1 MFDIAPSEML
11 LVAVVALLV
20 IGPKDLPL
28 ALRSAGRWMGKVRR
42 MSNHFRA
49 GVETMIREAELAE
62 IEKEWRERNARIM
75 AEHPD
80 AEALEPRPSSSPG
93 YTMEPLAGPA
103 AVDGAV
109 DAAAEPVT
117 DTVSTAAAA
126 AEAREGTSAPVTPT
140 NGAADAAPAETG
152 KTTAS

>member
-1 MFDIAPSEML
+1 MFDIAPSELL

-28 ALRSAGRWMGKVRR
+28 ALRTLGRWVGKARR

-62 IEKEWRERNARIM
+62 IEKEWRERNERIM

-80 AEALEPRPSSSPG
+80 AEALADAVPPPTRAGPV
-93 YTMEPLAGPA
+93 MEPLDRVADP
-103 AVDGAV
+103 DG
-109 DAAAEPVT
+109 
-117 DTVSTAAAA
+117 AAAA
-126 AEAREGTSAPVTPT
+126 AIAR
-140 NGAADAAPAETG
+140 AAPRKAPEHAPEHAPEPAPDGEPELPLAPPPHGTN
-152 KTTAS
+152 

>member
-1 MFDIAPSEML
+1 MFDIAPSELL

-28 ALRSAGRWMGKVRR
+28 ALRTGGQWLGKLRR

-80 AEALEPRPSSSPG
+80 AAALDPTLSSSFSP
-93 YTMEPLAGPA
+93 TPSEASDDAGPDYGAQA
-103 AVDGAV
+103 AVAPPEGSNSAGSET
-109 DAAAEPVT
+109 AEEP
-117 DTVSTAAAA
+117 
-126 AEAREGTSAPVTPT
+126 ELPLHPRQG
-140 NGAADAAPAETG
+140 GRG
-152 KTTAS
+152 

>member
-1 MFDIAPSEML
+1 MFDIAPSELL

-28 ALRSAGRWMGKVRR
+28 ALRTAGRWMGKVRR

-80 AEALEPRPSSSPG
+80 AEMLDGTISPVDSG
-93 YTMEPLAGPA
+93 LAMEPLNP
-103 AVDGAV
+103 
-109 DAAAEPVT
+109 EPP
-117 DTVSTAAAA
+117 AAAA
-126 AEAREGTSAPVTPT
+126 AEAATARSAKLPSPADLEDGDSETRQVPT
-140 NGAADAAPAETG
+140 KRARKRRG
-152 KTTAS
+152 

>member
-1 MFDIAPSEML
+1 MFDIAPSELL

-28 ALRSAGRWMGKVRR
+28 ALRAAGRWMGKLRR

-80 AEALEPRPSSSPG
+80 AEALDATVPPPAAQPV
-93 YTMEPLAGPA
+93 MEPTEPPAPLDEASAEA
-103 AVDGAV
+103 AVMRSTKRSNPKPK
-109 DAAAEPVT
+109 DANSAEDSVEP
-117 DTVSTAAAA
+117 
-126 AEAREGTSAPVTPT
+126 ELPLRKPARKRRG
-140 NGAADAAPAETG
+140 
-152 KTTAS
+152 

>member
-1 MFDIAPSEML
+1 MFDIAPSELL

-28 ALRSAGRWMGKVRR
+28 ALRAMGKWVGKVRR

-62 IEKEWRERNARIM
+62 VEKEWRERNARIM

-80 AEALEPRPSSSPG
+80 SDMLDATAPRTAASPV
-93 YTMEPLAGPA
+93 MEPLDRPA
-103 AVDGAV
+103 EVPGGR
-109 DAAAEPVT
+109 DAAAEAAIARAVPVKAPE
-117 DTVSTAAAA
+117 DQAASDP
-126 AEAREGTSAPVTPT
+126 ELPL
-140 NGAADAAPAETG
+140 AAPSRDQG
-152 KTTAS
+152 

>member
-1 MFDIAPSEML
+1 MFDIAPSELL

-28 ALRSAGRWMGKVRR
+28 ALRTAGRWMGKVRR

-62 IEKEWRERNARIM
+62 IEKDASSATRIM

-80 AEALEPRPSSSPG
+80 AEALDAGVPA
-93 YTMEPLAGPA
+93 MEPLDKSDRPHSAWGEAATLNAGGATPEA
-103 AVDGAV
+103 EPELPLDGA
-109 DAAAEPVT
+109 D
-117 DTVSTAAAA
+117 
-126 AEAREGTSAPVTPT
+126 
-140 NGAADAAPAETG
+140 G
-152 KTTAS
+152 KCGD

>member
-1 MFDIAPSEML
+1 MFDIAPSELL

-28 ALRSAGRWMGKVRR
+28 ALRTAGKWLGKVRR

-49 GVETMIREAELAE
+49 GVESMIREAELAE

-80 AEALEPRPSSSPG
+80 AAQL
-93 YTMEPLAGPA
+93 
-103 AVDGAV
+103 
-109 DAAAEPVT
+109 DAAAAPPLNQAEMLPT
-117 DTVSTAAAA
+117 PPPAPAPIEGAT
-126 AEAREGTSAPVTPT
+126 AEAALTGVPPAPEPDQRPTPEQPPAP
-140 NGAADAAPAETG
+140 GDAEPELPLRDTA
-152 KTTAS
+152 KTRRG

>member
-1 MFDIAPSEML
+1 MFDIAPSELL

-28 ALRSAGRWMGKVRR
+28 ALRTAGKWLGKARR
-42 MSNHFRA
+42 MSGHFRA

-80 AEALEPRPSSSPG
+80 AEALERG
-93 YTMEPLAGPA
+93 AGGGQDAVMEPLAPAGNPGASAEAALPA
-103 AVDGAV
+103 APPDAPPPPAPPPPAPGGA
-109 DAAAEPVT
+109 ER
-117 DTVSTAAAA
+117 S
-126 AEAREGTSAPVTPT
+126 
-140 NGAADAAPAETG
+140 
-152 KTTAS
+152 

>member
-1 MFDIAPSEML
+1 MFDIAPSELL

-28 ALRSAGRWMGKVRR
+28 ALRTAGKWMGKVRR
-42 MSNHFRA
+42 MSTHFRT

-80 AEALEPRPSSSPG
+80 AEALDVKDDGAFEAGPE
-93 YTMEPLAGPA
+93 MEPIDRATAP
-103 AVDGAV
+103 
-109 DAAAEPVT
+109 DAAAE
-117 DTVSTAAAA
+117 AAI
-126 AEAREGTSAPVTPT
+126 ARAAPVKAPEHE
-140 NGAADAAPAETG
+140 GGAPAEG
-152 KTTAS
+152 EPELPFAQRGDERA

>member
-1 MFDIAPSEML
+1 MFDIAPSELL

-28 ALRSAGRWMGKVRR
+28 ALRSLGKWVGKMRR

-80 AEALEPRPSSSPG
+80 AEAFDATIPAPYAPPL
-93 YTMEPLAGPA
+93 MEPIDRATDP
-103 AVDGAV
+103 DG
-109 DAAAEPVT
+109 
-117 DTVSTAAAA
+117 A
-126 AEAREGTSAPVTPT
+126 AEAAIARAQPRSGGDAVDTDKATDHGEPELPLAPPPAGT
-140 NGAADAAPAETG
+140 G
-152 KTTAS
+152 

>member
-1 MFDIAPSEML
+1 MFDIAPSELL

-28 ALRSAGRWMGKVRR
+28 ALRTVGKWIGKVRR
-42 MSNHFRA
+42 MSGHFRA

-80 AEALEPRPSSSPG
+80 AEALERSKPAAPDG
-93 YTMEPLAGPA
+93 DEMEPLDRAAPPAAGAEAAISRPAGTAGEGNPPA
-103 AVDGAV
+103 AV
-109 DAAAEPVT
+109 
-117 DTVSTAAAA
+117 
-126 AEAREGTSAPVTPT
+126 
-140 NGAADAAPAETG
+140 NGAG
-152 KTTAS
+152 KS

>member
-1 MFDIAPSEML
+1 MFDIAPSELL

-28 ALRSAGRWMGKVRR
+28 ALRTAGKWIGKVRR
-42 MSNHFRA
+42 MSNHFRS

-80 AEALEPRPSSSPG
+80 AEGMTARTDEGTAAGMDASAAPL
-93 YTMEPLAGPA
+93 MEPIAPASAEAAEPDRASAAPEATGEPELPLGPA
-103 AVDGAV
+103 ARKRG
-109 DAAAEPVT
+109 
-117 DTVSTAAAA
+117 
-126 AEAREGTSAPVTPT
+126 
-140 NGAADAAPAETG
+140 
-152 KTTAS
+152 

>member
-1 MFDIAPSEML
+1 MFDIAPSELL

-28 ALRSAGRWMGKVRR
+28 ALRTAGKWLGKVRR
-42 MSNHFRA
+42 MSNHFRS

-80 AEALEPRPSSSPG
+80 AEAMELTDERPTRSGPE
-93 YTMEPLAGPA
+93 MEPIVRTSDP
-103 AVDGAV
+103 
-109 DAAAEPVT
+109 DAAAE
-117 DTVSTAAAA
+117 AAI
-126 AEAREGTSAPVTPT
+126 ARAAPVK
-140 NGAADAAPAETG
+140 APEHRSGEGEGEGGEPELPFAQRG
-152 KTTAS
+152 DRQA

>member
-1 MFDIAPSEML
+1 MFDIAPSELL

-28 ALRSAGRWMGKVRR
+28 ALRTLGKWIGKMRR

-80 AEALEPRPSSSPG
+80 GETLEATARPPYG
-93 YTMEPLAGPA
+93 DAVMEPIDRA
-103 AVDGAV
+103 AHP
-109 DAAAEPVT
+109 DAAAE
-117 DTVSTAAAA
+117 AAI
-126 AEAREGTSAPVTPT
+126 ARAAPVKAPEHG
-140 NGAADAAPAETG
+140 GAGEPELPLDPPG
-152 KTTAS
+152 RGPD

>member
-1 MFDIAPSEML
+1 MFDIAPSELL

-28 ALRSAGRWMGKVRR
+28 ALRTGGRWLGKVRR
-42 MSNHFRA
+42 MSSHFRS

-80 AEALEPRPSSSPG
+80 GEALDAAVPPSSAEAV
-93 YTMEPLAGPA
+93 MEPLDKPA
-103 AVDGAV
+103 PL
-109 DAAAEPVT
+109 DAAT
-117 DTVSTAAAA
+117 
-126 AEAREGTSAPVTPT
+126 AEAALTR
-140 NGAADAAPAETG
+140 AAPATEQSATEVEPELPLADRA
-152 KTTAS
+152 KKRPR

>member
-1 MFDIAPSEML
+1 MFDIAPSELL

-28 ALRSAGRWMGKVRR
+28 ALRTAGRWMGKVRR

-62 IEKEWRERNARIM
+62 IEKEWQERNARIM

-80 AEALEPRPSSSPG
+80 AEALDAGVPV
-93 YTMEPLAGPA
+93 MEPLDNASPPHA
-103 AVDGAV
+103 AS
-109 DAAAEPVT
+109 AE
-117 DTVSTAAAA
+117 AAAA
-126 AEAREGTSAPVTPT
+126 NAERAISDGEPELPLD
-140 NGAADAAPAETG
+140 GAGETRG
-152 KTTAS
+152 G

>member
-1 MFDIAPSEML
+1 MFDIAPSELL

-28 ALRSAGRWMGKVRR
+28 ALRTGGRWLGKVRR
-42 MSNHFRA
+42 MSNHFRS

-80 AEALEPRPSSSPG
+80 AEGLDAAMAPQGAEPV
-93 YTMEPLAGPA
+93 MEPLEPPA
-103 AVDGAV
+103 PLDPA
-109 DAAAEPVT
+109 T
-117 DTVSTAAAA
+117 
-126 AEAREGTSAPVTPT
+126 AEAALVRP
-140 NGAADAAPAETG
+140 APASDPGPSQPEPPSR
-152 KTTAS
+152 KSARKRRP

>member
-1 MFDIAPSEML
+1 MFDIAPSELL

-28 ALRSAGRWMGKVRR
+28 ALRTAGRWMGKVRR
-42 MSNHFRA
+42 MSTHFRS

-80 AEALEPRPSSSPG
+80 AEGLDASMAPQEPGPPM
-93 YTMEPLAGPA
+93 TPLDQPA
-103 AVDGAV
+103 PV
-109 DAAAEPVT
+109 DAATAEAAL
-117 DTVSTAAAA
+117 SRGSAATAAD
-126 AEAREGTSAPVTPT
+126 P
-140 NGAADAAPAETG
+140 AADPGAEQSKSELPPA
-152 KTTAS
+152 KPARKRR

>member
-1 MFDIAPSEML
+1 MFDIAPSELL

-28 ALRSAGRWMGKVRR
+28 ALRTAGRWMGKVRR

-80 AEALEPRPSSSPG
+80 AEALEAAVPPG
-93 YTMEPLAGPA
+93 ADEPVMEPL
-103 AVDGAV
+103 
-109 DAAAEPVT
+109 
-117 DTVSTAAAA
+117 DTADPPEAA
-126 AEAREGTSAPVTPT
+126 AEAAIARPSS
-140 NGAADAAPAETG
+140 GADGGDGEPELPLSGAVKKRRA
-152 KTTAS
+152 